1 MNILYPLFGMV
12 ILTICL
18 WILCLFVRVK
28 QVSTG
33 NLKIEFFEL
42 YDGTG
47 APPDVTKTTRHFSNL
62 FEMPILFYV
71 ACLTALLLEL
81 NSVWLIYLAWGF
93 VIIRG
98 IHAFIHLT
106 YNKVFHRLSAFTLS
120 NFLVIAMW
128 VIIIIQSV

>member
-1 MNILYPLFGMV
+1 MNILYPLYGMV

-18 WILCLFVRVK
+18 WTLVVFVRVK

-47 APPDVTKTTRHFSNL
+47 APPDVTKTTRHLSNL

-71 ACLTALLLEL
+71 ACLTAFLLEL
-81 NSVWLIYLAWGF
+81 DSALLIYLGWGYF
-93 VIIRG
+93 VLRS

-106 YNKVFHRLSAFTLS
+106 YNKVFHRLIAFTLG

-128 VIIIIQSV
+128 VIIIIQSA

>member
-12 ILTICL
+12 ILTICIAPL
-18 WILCLFVRVK
+18 VLYARVK

-42 YDGTG
+42 YSGTG
-47 APPDVTKTTRHFSNL
+47 APPDVTKTTRCLANL
-62 FEMPILFYV
+62 FEMPTLFYV
-71 ACLTALLLEL
+71 ACLTTLFLGL

-93 VIIRG
+93 VIIRC

-106 YNKVFHRLSAFTLS
+106 YNKVFHRLSAFMLS

-128 VIIIIQSV
+128 VIIIIHSV